1 MKELF
6 YRLAGFD
13 LIQFAPSYENFQEG
27 GSIEANCEYDFGFNK
42 ENSILRNTITLSF
55 LQERKPILNI
65 QFATFIEIKEESVN
79 SFIKDSKFVISKN
92 EQAQFASF
100 GYGALRGIMY
110 LKTVNTPLEG
120 LILPPVFMDD
130 IFKEPLELIIEEEK
144 EFIEMNPDK

>member
-92 EQAQFASF
+92 
-100 GYGALRGIMY
+100 
-110 LKTVNTPLEG
+110 
-120 LILPPVFMDD
+120 
-130 IFKEPLELIIEEEK
+130 
-144 EFIEMNPDK
+144 

>member
-55 LQERKPILNI
+55 LQERKTILNI

-130 IFKEPLELIIEEEK
+130 IFKEPLELNIEEEK